1 MKKGELVSDDLVI
14 NLLRENM
21 TCDSCSRGFLL
32 DGFPRTIRQA
42 MKLDQMMHEVGWRIN
57 TVVELRANERKLF
70 ERVTGR
76 LTHPASG
83 RSYHMI
89 FKPPKISGR
98 DDITGEPLMQR
109 KDDTVEALRKRLS
122 VYRQ

>member
-1 MKKGELVSDDLVI
+1 
-14 NLLRENM
+14 
-21 TCDSCSRGFLL
+21 
-32 DGFPRTIRQA
+32 
-42 MKLDQMMHEVGWRIN
+42 MMHEVGWRIN

-76 LTHPASG
+76 LIHPTSG
-83 RSYHMI
+83 RSYHVL

-109 KDDTVEALRKRLS
+109 KDDTVEALRNRLS